1 MNKKVD
7 EVGDI
12 NNITSIAISSI
23 FLKLIKSAILTRLIN
38 EINEKKILCNK
49 QMGFIRGYGNELN
62 LLKLRQKVYDI
73 KKESNFYIK

>member
-12 NNITSIAISSI
+12 NNIRSISISNI
-23 FLKLIKSAILTRLIN
+23 YLKLIKSAILTNSIN

-49 QMGFIRGYGNELN
+49 LIWFIRGYRTKLY
-62 LLKLRQKVYDI
+62 LLKLRQKVYD
-73 KKESNFYIK
+73 KKFLY